1 MRARCLRL
9 VYEVS
14 VVIDVVYKPG
24 FLCAC
29 EMKSSGSYGQEG
41 LMGVN
46 EYSLLHR
53 YNIITC
59 ESVTWCME
67 FIGEN
72 YYCVYDEWW
81 KWKIRDNGSR
91 YPLPKI
97 PRHHVV
103 AD

>member
-1 MRARCLRL
+1 MRVRYLRL

-14 VVIDVVYKPG
+14 VVIDVLYKPG

-53 YNIITC
+53 YNI
-59 ESVTWCME
+59 
-67 FIGEN
+67 
-72 YYCVYDEWW
+72 Y
-81 KWKIRDNGSR
+81 
-91 YPLPKI
+91 L
-97 PRHHVV
+97 
-103 AD
+103 